1 MWIFIKKNNPI
12 ESSMNINT
20 LKNKLAKRLQYIL
33 SPSEKNHTKD
43 IVLQSQVIAIH
54 NRGIHNINNLSSIE
68 FSGFSQWGEDGIIDW
83 LIERLPGI
91 PQTFIEFGVEDY
103 RESNTRLLL
112 YLRNWRGLIMD
123 GSSEHINSIRA
134 QEVSWRF
141 ALTSKCAFIN
151 CENINNLITSSGL
164 KGEIGLLSVDIDG
177 NDYWVWQ
184 AIDAVS
190 PVIVVC
196 EFNAVLGD
204 LHALS
209 VPYDADFRRG
219 MAHHSNLYFGA
230 SLPALIKLG
239 QQKGYSFIGTNSN
252 GCNAFFVRNDRA
264 VEVLKSINHVR
275 SFSSKFRESRDT
287 SGQLTFI
294 NGTQRQELIRHLPI
308 YDFRTQSVRT
318 IADVGQLYSP
328 DWQQQD

>member
-1 MWIFIKKNNPI
+1 MI
-12 ESSMNINT
+12 INT
-20 LKNKLAKRLQYIL
+20 FKKKLAKHFQYL
-33 SPSEKNHTKD
+33 LTPAEKRDTKSV
-43 IVLQSQVIAIH
+43 VLQSQIIAMH
-54 NRGIHNINNLSSIE
+54 NRQIRNVTSLSDVE

-123 GSSEHINSIRA
+123 GSNEHINSIRS

-141 ALTSKCAFIN
+141 ALTAKCAFID
-151 CENINNLITSSGL
+151 CKNINDLISSTGFS
-164 KGEIGLLSVDIDG
+164 GEIGLLSVDIDG

-190 PVIVVC
+190 PVVVVC

-219 MAHHSNLYFGA
+219 VAHHSNLYFGA
-230 SLPALIKLG
+230 SLPALINLG
-239 QQKGYSFIGTNSN
+239 QQKGYTFVGTNSN

-264 VEVLKSINHVR
+264 LEVMSGIDSLR
-275 SFSSKFRESRDT
+275 AFSSKFRESRDV
-287 SGQLTFI
+287 SGQLSFI
-294 NGTQRQELIRHLPI
+294 NGAQRLELINQLPI
-308 YDFRTQSVRT
+308 YDFSSRSIKS
-318 IADVGQLYSP
+318 IADIGNLYSP
-328 DWQQQD
+328 EWFQPD